1 MFSQAAAVFVTLST
15 LFAPQFPT
23 RSFPFAFRQV
33 GPFAGTP
40 RPRSRGTISCTTI
53 RHAISDVI
61 VILHHVVIIDI
72 GFVVVES
79 VRALQGGIGGPHDTG
94 TFQVPALSIVR
105 RYLRSGSIQGCS
117 YCGGVGTGRCHA
129 LASSHTMGGIEGA
142 QGDRVRVMSRCLV
155 TDRKVRRKGRRG
167 GQPMLTLGPDGL
179 VVLTRSISQVQ
190 GRNWHENSLWWSTWR
205 TIRLDHHT
213 SIGLSRS
220 FPKRQS
226 KSKGRAGQTAIRQ
239 YPRTRIKMQPQM
251 SGWEDDIS
259 PQGKAE

>member
-15 LFAPQFPT
+15 FFAPQFPT

-53 RHAISDVI
+53 GHAINDGI

-72 GFVVVES
+72 GFVAGES
-79 VRALQGGIGGPHDTG
+79 VRTLQGGIGGPHGRG

-129 LASSHTMGGIEGA
+129 LASSHTVGGIEGS
-142 QGDRVRVMSRCLV
+142 QRDRMRVMSRCLM
-155 TDRKVRRKGRRG
+155 TDRKVRRRGGRG
-167 GQPMLTLGPDGL
+167 GQPVLTLGPDNL
-179 VVLTRSISQVQ
+179 VVLPA
-190 GRNWHENSLWWSTWR
+190 
-205 TIRLDHHT
+205 RLARYKDE
-213 SIGLSRS
+213 IGM
-220 FPKRQS
+220 
-226 KSKGRAGQTAIRQ
+226 
-239 YPRTRIKMQPQM
+239 RTRFGGRHGGRVDSTTTRQL
-251 SGWEDDIS
+251 G
-259 PQGKAE
+259 